1 MTPVKLKNKIQRI
14 KKFFLGSVKELDIK
28 VFISFDKDKTTINA
42 VRTLKFI
49 GLKPNLT
56 RK

>member
-14 KKFFLGSVKELDIK
+14 KKFFLGSVKEPITK
-28 VFISFDKDKTTINA
+28 VFISLAKDKTMINA

-49 GLKPNLT
+49 GLKPSLT

>member
-14 KKFFLGSVKELDIK
+14 KKFFLGSVKEPITK
-28 VFISFDKDKTTINA
+28 VFISFDKDKKMINA

-49 GLKPNLT
+49 GLKPSLT